1 MSDTKKPQSE
11 GKIITG
17 VTLVEIGPN
26 GEQLYAW
33 GDAPDQSLYL
43 CGYNCASNVKVGDT
57 GRLVYRSTAS
67 EGLYWFE
74 KDRSLAER
82 IREAAAEID
91 ERGGF
96 MTPGLVGLFS
106 QKGSESYYC
115 IVAPASLRNAHPVF
129 CFWSLGPTEDDAWRF
144 FENGCADAGNGAIER
159 ARRDGMK
166 CVRVRLTVEAVITEG
181 GER

>member
-74 KDRSLAER
+74 KDRSLLER
-82 IREAAAEID
+82 VRDAAIEAD
-91 ERGGF
+91 KQGGF
-96 MTPGLVGLFS
+96 VTPGLRAFFADRRQERCPFEKCDGEVLIFGLPGDLEMRERYQAVNLDDHLS
-106 QKGSESYYC
+106 DC
-115 IVAPASLRNAHPVF
+115 LVASFER
-129 CFWSLGPTEDDAWRF
+129 WQQSRDA
-144 FENGCADAGNGAIER
+144 AI
-159 ARRDGMK
+159 K
-166 CVRVRLTVEAVITEG
+166 EG
-181 GER
+181 GK

>member
-82 IREAAAEID
+82 IRDAAVEID

-96 MTPGLVGLFS
+96 ITPGLAGFFVP
-106 QKGSESYYC
+106 KASEPLYC
-115 IVAPASLRNAHPVF
+115 IVNPQRGRTVF

-144 FENGCADAGNGAIER
+144 FENRCADAGNGAIER